1 MPSNPSRSEL
11 VAELTELR
19 RLQLTSLAD
28 ATYIGWTQ
36 EQEVAHQKRSNR
48 IWAVQRE
55 LNGLDRD
62 GNIRSGLETSHP
74 LTRSAESLR

>member
-36 EQEVAHQKRSNR
+36 EQQVAHQKRSNR
-48 IWAVQRE
+48 ISAVQRE
-55 LNGLDRD
+55 LNGLD
-62 GNIRSGLETSHP
+62 GTSGWEHSFWLESARS
-74 LTRSAESLR
+74 